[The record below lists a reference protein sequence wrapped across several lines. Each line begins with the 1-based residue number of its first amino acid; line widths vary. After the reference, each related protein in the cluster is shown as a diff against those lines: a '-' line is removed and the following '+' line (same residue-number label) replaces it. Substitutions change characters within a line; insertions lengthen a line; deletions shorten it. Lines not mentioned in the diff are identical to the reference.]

1 MKRTVKLFALALAL
15 ILLVGLF
22 ASCDLLNPFGKRL
35 SGVYTSPDGYS
46 YTFEGNRFT
55 SKVGTVT
62 MKGTYEIKQIDEDYV
77 IFLTIE
83 TQKVGDGKEKEHH
96 EVLGGENGL
105 EFIQRETEDGT
116 RYIKIHETF
125 YYEVKN

>member
-15 ILLVGLF
+15 ILLVGIF
-22 ASCDLLNPFGKRL
+22 ASCGKRL

-46 YTFEGNRFT
+46 YTFDGNRFT